1 MSFSNL
7 DIAVMA
13 KLVDVDKME
22 AEAAAAKWMKDNEK
36 KWKPWVNAART
47 QGPSRGPKPQ
57 NGPSE
62 MADNFFSAARKTAPK
77 AGRRG
82 EFGAGKLGRMT
93 GFEPATPWTTTR
105 CSNQLSYIRRRGA
118 PGGLPPA
125 GAGSRMYA
133 SGHIGSRRP
142 VAVCR
147 SAGRGNRPSIPR
159 LQW

>member
-1 MSFSNL
+1 MPKKWPKARKPLQKMSFSNL

-62 MADNFFSAARKTAPK
+62 MAGNFFRLPARPL
-77 AGRRG
+77 RRLVDGANSVRENWG
-82 EFGAGKLGRMT
+82 E
-93 GFEPATPWTTTR
+93 
-105 CSNQLSYIRRRGA
+105 
-118 PGGLPPA
+118 
-125 GAGSRMYA
+125 
-133 SGHIGSRRP
+133 
-142 VAVCR
+142 
-147 SAGRGNRPSIPR
+147 
-159 LQW
+159 